1 MVVLYLSF
9 FQCEISGVAL
19 ASEVVAVS
27 MAAATSVGAG
37 GGHLVT
43 EEAVVAGDLAPA
55 GCRDGAEV
63 VRRFTVSG
71 EVVVPRAIRASL
83 SLFELLSG

>member
-27 MAAATSVGAG
+27 MAAAASVRAG
-37 GGHLVT
+37 GGHLVA
-43 EEAVVAGDLAPA
+43 EEAVVAGDSAPA

-63 VRRFTVSG
+63 VRRFAVSG
-71 EVVVPRAIRASL
+71 EVVIPQAIGASF